1 MRNALTHDNEEPDDA
16 KRLRVDIKV
25 AELEASGEAGHAGQ
39 YRHVLGALV
48 SFEQRAPIRLP
59 AFDYS
64 ESASTHSTSGAPGV
78 SNPASSTT
86 VGSLPWL

>member
-1 MRNALTHDNEEPDDA
+1 MMQSAC
-16 KRLRVDIKV
+16 
-25 AELEASGEAGHAGQ
+25 ASISRSPSWRPAGRRATQDSTDTCSGPS
-39 YRHVLGALV
+39 Y